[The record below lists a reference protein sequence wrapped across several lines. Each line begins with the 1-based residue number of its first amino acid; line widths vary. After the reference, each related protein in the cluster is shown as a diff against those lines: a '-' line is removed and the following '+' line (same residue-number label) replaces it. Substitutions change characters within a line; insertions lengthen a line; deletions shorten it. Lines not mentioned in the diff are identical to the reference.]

1 MIVHDFDIVRTFAPS
16 KADAPL
22 IIDLDAVLTRT
33 IAAQRF
39 QSIAGRHPQIIKPRH
54 GIEQLQLP
62 SRRALD
68 RSEAPHCLVAEKTL
82 GVPVGKAPD
91 HTITLHR
98 SRVFCQT
105 EYAHRHPSVS
115 LNSMRRFLA

>member
-62 SRRALD
+62 SRRA
-68 RSEAPHCLVAEKTL
+68 RSL
-82 GVPVGKAPD
+82 
-91 HTITLHR
+91 R
-98 SRVFCQT
+98 S
-105 EYAHRHPSVS
+105 AALP
-115 LNSMRRFLA
+115 RRRKDARCPGRQSS